1 MKTFFDAIKLTF
13 VILGGIIGGGFVSG
27 KELSVFFG
35 GISGTETII
44 VLSVCY
50 LLSFAAILLPE
61 RERAKTEKQKK
72 LADVFSIGL
81 LLSAFISFSL
91 MVSAYENVLKEYL
104 GAYSIFLLVP
114 CMGMAARLAV
124 KGTAAAEKTN
134 VILTGAVVT
143 AIVAFSFDGISAPLN
158 GKTTIIG
165 GINGLLYVFM
175 NAFVNCFAIRRAK
188 KGKNKKSAAIA
199 VILSTIILVF
209 LTILVLKKIT
219 KAETMDKELP
229 LLSSVNEKFKIAFS
243 VIMLAAIFTSAVS
256 AYSPI
261 ADKAKE
267 KSGGGFIVNAVII
280 AAAFLFAR
288 AGMESVIK
296 YGYPVIGVIGGAFI
310 TTEWINFIR
319 LRKNTNKRLTKFSR
333 IDILTMLKKAPC
345 GKGR

>member
-35 GISGTETII
+35 GISGTEIII

-50 LLSFAAILLPE
+50 LTSFTAILLPE
-61 RERAKTEKQKK
+61 RENARTEKQKK
-72 LADVFSIGL
+72 PDDVFSSGL

-124 KGTAAAEKTN
+124 KGTAVAEKTN
-134 VILTGAVVT
+134 VILMGAVVT
-143 AIVAFSFDGISAPLN
+143 AIVAFSFDGVTTSLN
-158 GKTTIIG
+158 GRVSAIG
-165 GINGLLYVFM
+165 GINGLLYVFV

-188 KGKNKKSAAIA
+188 KGKSGKSAVIA
-199 VILSTIILVF
+199 AILSTVILVL
-209 LTILVLKKIT
+209 LTILDLKKIT
-219 KAETMDKELP
+219 KAGTADKELP
-229 LLSSVNEKFKIAFS
+229 LLSSVNEKFKVAFS

-267 KSGGGFIVNAVII
+267 KFGGGFIVNAVII

-288 AGMESVIK
+288 AGMERVIK

-319 LRKNTNKRLTKFSR
+319 LRKTTNKRLTKFSR

>member
-35 GISGTETII
+35 GISGTEIII

-50 LLSFAAILLPE
+50 LLSFTAILLPE
-61 RERAKTEKQKK
+61 REKARTEKQKK
-72 LADVFSIGL
+72 FDDVFSTGL

-91 MVSAYENVLKEYL
+91 MVSAYENVLKEYM

-124 KGTAAAEKTN
+124 KGTAVAEKTN
-134 VILTGAVVT
+134 VILMGAVVT
-143 AIVAFSFDGISAPLN
+143 AIVAFSFDGVTTSLN
-158 GKTTIIG
+158 GRVSAIG

-188 KGKNKKSAAIA
+188 YGKSGKSAVIA
-199 VILSTIILVF
+199 AILSTVILVL

-229 LLSSVNEKFKIAFS
+229 LLSSVNEKFKVAFS
-243 VIMLAAIFTSAVS
+243 VVMLAAIFTSAVS

-267 KSGGGFIVNAVII
+267 KFGGGFIVNAVII

-288 AGMESVIK
+288 AGMERVIK
-296 YGYPVIGVIGGAFI
+296 YGYPLIGVIGGAFI